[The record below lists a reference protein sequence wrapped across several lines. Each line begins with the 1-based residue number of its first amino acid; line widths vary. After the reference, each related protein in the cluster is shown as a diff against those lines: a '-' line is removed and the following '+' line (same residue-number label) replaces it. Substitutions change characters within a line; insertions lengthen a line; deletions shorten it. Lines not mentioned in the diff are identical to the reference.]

1 MERGSYLAPYRNLR
15 SSVYFKGETTNYVT
29 NFTPSTAKPGDI
41 LYVDFP
47 SIKDEL
53 IVPGSFCLTFD
64 LEIVLDPS
72 EPGSEVKNFP
82 VNNLAANIISDIRV
96 KIGSQNIF
104 ELNYA
109 HLYNTYNDLW
119 LTKEQRNS
127 SVYEGIQNINLRK
140 IRTDL
145 KTTLDT
151 TLPNL
156 TLKNMYGKRYK
167 LPINFE
173 IITDHMPMTGAIL
186 ESNLTFEMTINSKKY
201 VMNYT
206 NEATANFEL
215 KNICLEFET
224 VKDTA
229 LYKEIERDFMS
240 GTQFLYDHI
249 HHYKREEIKKDATFV
264 NVEIQGLDRKSLKG
278 ILLLFEDEFTHGER
292 DSEMFMNPTIKNV
305 KYTIDG
311 LPNKHYSSGYKE
323 WDQWKEI
330 SKHFM
335 SEQIKIN
342 QSCYM
347 DLPTY
352 YSAHKYALWTDLRST
367 EDNNLHGTGK
377 LHEAKNVIK
386 MEITKNNHNTG
397 KYIMHIYVVS
407 DARIIIKDKKLA
419 SFEY

>member
-41 LYVDFP
+41 IYVDFP

-119 LTKEQRNS
+119 LTNEKRNS

-140 IRTDL
+140 TRTDL

-151 TLPNL
+151 ILPNL

-206 NEATANFEL
+206 TEATANFEL
-215 KNICLEFET
+215 KNICVEFET

-278 ILLLFEDEFTHGER
+278 ILLLFEDEFTPGER
-292 DSEMFMNPTIKNV
+292 DSEMFMNPTINNV

-311 LPNKHYSSGYKE
+311 LPNKHYSSGYKK
-323 WDQWKEI
+323 WDQWK
-330 SKHFM
+330 
-335 SEQIKIN
+335 
-342 QSCYM
+342 
-347 DLPTY
+347 
-352 YSAHKYALWTDLRST
+352 
-367 EDNNLHGTGK
+367 
-377 LHEAKNVIK
+377 
-386 MEITKNNHNTG
+386 
-397 KYIMHIYVVS
+397 
-407 DARIIIKDKKLA
+407 
-419 SFEY
+419 